1 MRGKRI
7 RGYRDYFMFRFPI
20 GGILD
25 KRRIPGKRA
34 IVAKI
39 LGKG

>member
-1 MRGKRI
+1 
-7 RGYRDYFMFRFPI
+7 MFRLPI
-20 GGILD
+20 GGIPD
-25 KRRIPGKRA
+25 KRGIPGKRA